1 MRSKSKIFR
10 LTELQLEQLEK
21 HLEKEGTTFTDFI
34 HSLIQR
40 EVMQDTITVKQPTE
54 EQKKPRFKVKTV
66 IEVVKRYQKT
76 DPALLLELAKI
87 GNNLNQIARAL
98 NIIKNADHQ
107 EQRKLLLHP
116 QAPAPEHDPDAD
128 QVVHREANKKRN
140 WDRGEIMQPKPF
152 LEQQQRAV
160 IRRKSAKRGNCI
172 PERLQRQPCIILWA
186 CSCLFQMFHTQQ
198 YNTEGGPLNTPEFE
212 P

>member
-40 EVMQDTITVKQPTE
+40 EVMQDAITVKQPKE
-54 EQKKPRFKVKTV
+54 EQKKPRLKVKTV

-76 DPALLLELAKI
+76 DPALLLELSKI

-98 NIIKNADHQ
+98 NIIKNADPQ
-107 EQRKLLLHP
+107 EQRKLDIFSIFLVLKGIQTELEHVF
-116 QAPAPEHDPDAD
+116 PALPNISR
-128 QVVHREANKKRN
+128 Q
-140 WDRGEIMQPKPF
+140 
-152 LEQQQRAV
+152 
-160 IRRKSAKRGNCI
+160 S
-172 PERLQRQPCIILWA
+172 PERLKKQLSSIQLA
-186 CSCLFQMFHTQQ
+186 EVDESA
-198 YNTEGGPLNTPEFE
+198 Y
-212 P
+212 

>member
-10 LTELQLEQLEK
+10 LTALQLEQLEK

-54 EQKKPRFKVKTV
+54 EQKKPRLKVKTV

-76 DPALLLELAKI
+76 DPALLLELSKI

-98 NIIKNADHQ
+98 NIIKNADPQ
-107 EQRKLLLHP
+107 EQRKLDIFSIFSVLKAI
-116 QAPAPEHDPDAD
+116 QTE
-128 QVVHREANKKRN
+128 
-140 WDRGEIMQPKPF
+140 
-152 LEQQQRAV
+152 LEQVFPALPKISRQ
-160 IRRKSAKRGNCI
+160 S
-172 PERLQRQPCIILWA
+172 PERLKKQLSSIQLA
-186 CSCLFQMFHTQQ
+186 EDDESA
-198 YNTEGGPLNTPEFE
+198 Y
-212 P
+212 

>member
-76 DPALLLELAKI
+76 DPALLLELSKI

-98 NIIKNADHQ
+98 NIIKNADPQ
-107 EQRKLLLHP
+107 EQRKLDIFSIFLVLKGI
-116 QAPAPEHDPDAD
+116 QTELEHVFPTL
-128 QVVHREANKKRN
+128 
-140 WDRGEIMQPKPF
+140 PKISR
-152 LEQQQRAV
+152 Q
-160 IRRKSAKRGNCI
+160 S
-172 PERLQRQPCIILWA
+172 PERLKKQLSSIQLA
-186 CSCLFQMFHTQQ
+186 EEDESA
-198 YNTEGGPLNTPEFE
+198 Y
-212 P
+212 

>member
-40 EVMQDTITVKQPTE
+40 EVMQDAITVKQPKE
-54 EQKKPRFKVKTV
+54 EQKKPRLKVKTV

-76 DPALLLELAKI
+76 DPALLLELSKI

-98 NIIKNADHQ
+98 NIIKNADPQ
-107 EQRKLLLHP
+107 EQRKLDIFSIFSVLKGIQTDLEKVF
-116 QAPAPEHDPDAD
+116 PAL
-128 QVVHREANKKRN
+128 
-140 WDRGEIMQPKPF
+140 PKISR
-152 LEQQQRAV
+152 Q
-160 IRRKSAKRGNCI
+160 S
-172 PERLQRQPCIILWA
+172 PERLKKQLSSVQLA
-186 CSCLFQMFHTQQ
+186 EEDESA
-198 YNTEGGPLNTPEFE
+198 Y
-212 P
+212 